1 MWWAF
6 PTAMIASTM
15 LAVVLFLRGDW
26 KRGRLTG
33 DATLAE
39 EVTEEILIEEGVR
52 S

>member
-1 MWWAF
+1 M
-6 PTAMIASTM
+6 PLPVLRSTLRSL
-15 LAVVLFLRGDW
+15 LAGSVLFLRGDW

-33 DATLAE
+33 DAAVAE